1 MAKLFNHS
9 WFLLII
15 IALTWG
21 SSFILIKKSLLAFS
35 PYQIGAIR
43 VGVSGLLLMFI
54 GLPALKKL
62 SKKSLFWV
70 SLTGFF
76 GNFFPMFLFPL
87 AQTQVSSSLA
97 GILDSLVPVFVL
109 ILGFIFFGI
118 KSQKIQMIGAILG
131 FLGAAALMASSGNP
145 GESSNWAYALLVVL
159 ATASYALAALIIKEK
174 LQHIPSLQ
182 LSGSVFTIWMIPSF
196 IILFLS
202 GFFSEFEA
210 SPEQMEALGYLGILT
225 VLGTAIAIIL
235 YYRLIQNTSA
245 VFASTVTYLLPII
258 AVIWGILDGEE
269 FSLWYIIGGILILFG
284 IYLIQEKPVIVQI
297 EDENSL

>member
-1 MAKLFNHS
+1 MSKLLNHS
-9 WFLLII
+9 WFLLIV

-21 SSFILIKKSLLAFS
+21 SSFILIKKSLLEFS

-43 VGVSGLLLMFI
+43 VGVSGLLLIFI
-54 GLPALKKL
+54 GMPALRKL
-62 SKKSLFWV
+62 PKKSLFWV
-70 SLTGFF
+70 ILTGFF

-109 ILGFIFFGI
+109 LLGFIFFGI
-118 KSQKIQMIGAILG
+118 KSQKIQMIGALLG
-131 FLGAAALMASSGNP
+131 FLGAAALMGTSGNP
-145 GESSNWAYALLVVL
+145 GENSNWTYALLVVL

-174 LQHIPSLQ
+174 LQDVPSLQ

-196 IILFLS
+196 IILLLS
-202 GFFSEFEA
+202 GFFNDFHGS
-210 SPEQMEALGYLGILT
+210 SQQIEALGYLSILT
-225 VLGTAIAIIL
+225 ILGTAIAIIL

-258 AVIWGILDGEE
+258 AVIWGILDGEA
-269 FSLWYIIGGILILFG
+269 FSLWYVIGGVMILIG
-284 IYLIQEKPVIVQI
+284 IYLIQEKPVMGPI
-297 EDENSL
+297 EEENSL